1 VQLWDRYPDFNLTTD
16 IIVGFPGETEKDFQ
30 DTIQMAKD
38 LRFSHI
44 HTFKYSVRSGTRAE
58 RMDNHLT
65 EKIKNQR
72 SAVIRKI
79 SEKNKQLYFNQMM
92 GKPQRMLI
100 ERISADGIARGYG
113 ENYLPLRVKANGLE
127 RNQFIN
133 VLPESIYQGKEI
145 ELWAKLL

>member
-1 VQLWDRYPDFNLTTD
+1 
-16 IIVGFPGETEKDFQ
+16 
-30 DTIQMAKD
+30 
-38 LRFSHI
+38 
-44 HTFKYSVRSGTRAE
+44 
-58 RMDNHLT
+58 
-65 EKIKNQR
+65 
-72 SAVIRKI
+72 
-79 SEKNKQLYFNQMM
+79 MM